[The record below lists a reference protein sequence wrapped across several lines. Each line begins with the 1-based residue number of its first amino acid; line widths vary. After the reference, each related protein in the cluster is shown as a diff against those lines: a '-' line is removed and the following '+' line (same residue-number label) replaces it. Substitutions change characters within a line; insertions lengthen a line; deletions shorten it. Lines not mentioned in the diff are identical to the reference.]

1 MKLALIGY
9 GKMGRA
15 IEEIAI
21 QRGHQVALI
30 IDQHNLDDFTKENLS
45 GIDAAIEFTGPH
57 SALSNVQQM
66 LEWGTPLVCGSTGW
80 TDQLDAMKAIC
91 AERKGGFVYSSN
103 FSIGVNLFFELNK
116 KLAGEGPAAGHIQM
130 VPGGFRL
137 SIPPS
142 EKPDIVQAQ

>member
-66 LEWGTPLVCGSTGW
+66 LEWGTPLVCSTVAGLRICFGW
-80 TDQLDAMKAIC
+80 RWPHC
-91 AERKGGFVYSSN
+91 CGRGGCFWCMASRPRPPTILKL
-103 FSIGVNLFFELNK
+103 FCWWGV
-116 KLAGEGPAAGHIQM
+116 LAA
-130 VPGGFRL
+130 VR
-137 SIPPS
+137 
-142 EKPDIVQAQ
+142 